1 MLNKEWDKGLA
12 QLALCCVASKVPT
25 RDEIDSWMLQ
35 RRLLQHAVRQEQ
47 AILGDQVDIE
57 GMEWALLNLG
67 LLYADQGKLAEAET
81 MYTRALQ
88 GFINSSIL
96 TIE

>member
-1 MLNKEWDKGLA
+1 
-12 QLALCCVASKVPT
+12 
-25 RDEIDSWMLQ
+25 MLQ

-57 GMEWALLNLG
+57 GMEWALHNLG

-88 GFINSSIL
+88 GFINSSIF
-96 TIE
+96 TIA